1 MTGRAER
8 TLRLSLSHAAD
19 APTSYLLAGL
29 FNELEIGLATIDWV
43 RGVAHVNRTAAKLLD
58 IPAGDITPSEFEAI
72 VAGIAGR
79 ATNRSEAVACLN
91 ALDDDPATEFTST
104 WVLGGYPD
112 HLGVMSKPARYPGF
126 TGRIWSFRDN
136 SPVAQA
142 INAAVEAN
150 ALLRATADAAMDP
163 QVVLEVADNGGPANL
178 VYRDLN
184 EAACA
189 VFGSSHH
196 EMLGR
201 KVPSSA
207 LNARYVK
214 CARTGEPLVL
224 DAIRYYNDRLG
235 ALRYYDVR
243 AVQVRRGLVMV
254 TWRDVT
260 DRVESGRR
268 SAASE
273 TQFRLLADNVA
284 DVVVLLDDDSTIRW
298 MSKSVEQTLGSVADR
313 WIGHRAVDVALS
325 GDPDSARSFWTQMV
339 EAETYKGRAKI
350 HGADGKPHTIHVHS
364 KPFYDS
370 DGHRDGFV
378 VSFRVIDDEV
388 AAEAEARKQ
397 IARRDRRNRSLAR
410 YLQAQTNRL
419 MSELNS
425 AARYVSSI
433 LPEDLDGPVAVRAR
447 YQPSEELGGDSYD
460 FRWVDDDHLVAYLVD
475 VSGHGIE
482 PALLSVSVHNL
493 LRSGTF
499 DPDTLLAPDAVLSEL
514 NRLFQMERHDG
525 HYFTIWYGVY
535 QASSRT
541 LRFAGA
547 GHPPALV
554 LAGGAAPEQLSTTSM
569 PVGIAEHTDFETHVF
584 DVPVGAE
591 MLIYSDGAL
600 ELCQA
605 QNAHRSLDELKGAYA
620 RVAQR
625 PGWTLDMLIAEL
637 RSQSTEEGYKDDCT
651 FVRLTIA

>member
-8 TLRLSLSHAAD
+8 ALRLSLPAAPD
-19 APTSYLLAGL
+19 APTSSVLAGL
-29 FNELEIGLATIDWV
+29 FNELEIGLVTVDTV
-43 RGVAHVNRTAAKLLD
+43 RGVAFINRTAANLLGITRGD
-58 IPAGDITPSEFEAI
+58 RTAAEFHAVLAGLAERG
-72 VAGIAGR
+72 V
-79 ATNRSEAVACLN
+79 NRGEVVACLD
-91 ALDDDPATEFTST
+91 ALDRDPATEFTST
-104 WVLGGYPD
+104 WVFSGYPD
-112 HLGVMSKPARYPGF
+112 HLGVKSKPARSPGF
-126 TGRIWSFRDN
+126 TGRVWTFHDN

-142 INAAVEAN
+142 INAAVEAS
-150 ALLRATADAAMDP
+150 ALLRATTDAAMDP
-163 QVVLEVADNGGPANL
+163 QVVLEVPDDGDPAGL

-189 VFGSSHH
+189 SFGSSQHD
-196 EMLGR
+196 MLGR
-201 KVPSSA
+201 RVPPSP
-207 LNARYVK
+207 LNARYVT

-224 DAIRYYNDRLG
+224 DAVPYHNDRLG
-235 ALRYYDVR
+235 ALRHYDVR
-243 AVQVRRGLVMV
+243 AVQVRQGLVMV

-260 DRVESGRR
+260 DRIESGRR
-268 SAASE
+268 KAASE

-298 MSKSVEQTLGSVADR
+298 MSKSVEQTLGAVAER

-325 GDPDSARSFWTQMV
+325 GGRDTAQRFWSKLV
-339 EAETYKGRAKI
+339 DAGIYKGRAQI
-350 HGADGKPHTIHVHS
+350 HGADGEPHTIHLHS

-370 DGHRDGFV
+370 GGKRNGVV

-397 IARRDRRNRSLAR
+397 IARRDEGNRSLAR

-447 YQPSEELGGDSYD
+447 YLPSEELGGDSYD

-499 DPDTLLAPDAVLSEL
+499 DRDTLLAPSAVLSEL
-514 NRLFQMERHDG
+514 NRLFQMDRHDG

-547 GHPPALV
+547 GHPPALI
-554 LAGGAAPEQLSTTSM
+554 LAGGAAPEQLSTRSM
-569 PVGIAEHTDFETHVF
+569 PVGIAESTDFETHTF
-584 DVPVGAE
+584 AVPVGAE

-605 QNAHRSLDELKGAYA
+605 QNAHRSLEELQTAYA
-620 RVAQR
+620 RVARR
-625 PGWTLDMLIAEL
+625 PDWTLDTLIAEL
-637 RSQSTEEGYKDDCT
+637 RSRSTGEGYRDDCT
-651 FVRLTIA
+651 FVRLSIA